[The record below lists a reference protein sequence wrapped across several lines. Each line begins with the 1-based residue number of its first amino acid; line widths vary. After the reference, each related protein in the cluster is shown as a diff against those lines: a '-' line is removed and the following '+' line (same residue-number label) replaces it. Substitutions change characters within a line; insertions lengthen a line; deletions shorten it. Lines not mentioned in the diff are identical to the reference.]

1 MSLISVIIP
10 YYKKKDYIRK
20 SINSILK
27 QSYQKFEII
36 IVYDDPSFIDLNYI
50 KKIVKL
56 DKRIFLLINNKN
68 LGAGQSRNIAIKKA
82 RGKFIAFLDAD
93 DVWKKHK
100 LKIQLKFMQM
110 NQYRITHT
118 SYEIV
123 DENDTIIGNRIA
135 RNFFHINDILKSCDI
150 GLSTVLLE
158 KKILS
163 KSLKFGETK
172 TKEDFILW
180 LKILKKKIII
190 GSIDQNLTSWKKTK
204 NSLSSSIIQKI
215 LDGFIVYNKYMKF
228 NYFKSFYYLVL
239 LSFNYLK
246 K

>member
-1 MSLISVIIP
+1 MSLVSVIIP
-10 YYKKKDYIRK
+10 YYKNKKYIRGC
-20 SINSILK
+20 INSILS

-36 IVYDDPSFIDLNYI
+36 IVYDDPTFTDLDYI

-56 DKRIFLLINNKN
+56 DKRIFLLINSKN

-82 RGKFIAFLDAD
+82 KGKFIAFLDAD

-100 LKIQLKFMQM
+100 LKIQLKFMQI
-110 NQYRITHT
+110 NQYRVTHT

-163 KSLKFGETK
+163 KSLKFGQTK

-190 GSIDQNLTSWKKTK
+190 GSIDQNLTLWKKTK
-204 NSLSSSIIQKI
+204 NSLSTSIIQKM
-215 LDGFIVYNKYMKF
+215 LDGFMVYNKHMKF

>member
-123 DENDTIIGNRIA
+123 DKNDTIIGNRIA
-135 RNFFHINDILKSCDI
+135 RNFFHVNDILKSCDI

-163 KSLKFGETK
+163 KSLKFGQTK

>member
-1 MSLISVIIP
+1 MSLVSVIIP

-36 IVYDDPSFIDLNYI
+36 IIYDDPSFTDLDYI
-50 KKIVKL
+50 KKIIKL
-56 DKRIFLLINNKN
+56 DKRIFLIINNKN

-82 RGKFIAFLDAD
+82 KGKFIAFLDAD
-93 DVWKKHK
+93 DIWKKHK

-118 SYEIV
+118 SFEIV
-123 DENDTIIGNRIA
+123 GENNTIIGNRIA
-135 RNFFHINDILKSCDI
+135 RNFFHVNDILKSCDI

-163 KSLKFGETK
+163 KSLKFGQTK

-180 LKILKKKIII
+180 LKILKKK
-190 GSIDQNLTSWKKTK
+190 L
-204 NSLSSSIIQKI
+204 
-215 LDGFIVYNKYMKF
+215 
-228 NYFKSFYYLVL
+228 
-239 LSFNYLK
+239 
-246 K
+246 

>member
-123 DENDTIIGNRIA
+123 DKNDTIIGNRIA